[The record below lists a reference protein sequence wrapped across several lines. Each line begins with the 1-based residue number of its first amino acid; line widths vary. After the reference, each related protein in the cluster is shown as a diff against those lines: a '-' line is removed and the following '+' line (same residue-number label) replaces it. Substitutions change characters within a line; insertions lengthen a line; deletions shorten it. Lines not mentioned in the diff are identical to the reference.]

1 MKSASAR
8 IAPTYRVARRC
19 ARRDLAHV
27 EAHDYAL
34 LAADLGHPLEILR
47 AAIIEALD
55 VPCTKAVRAVLQA
68 RGKVTTIRVRVR
80 VRRSGGTRSDAAGPN
95 WGRRETGTTLRVV
108 WWCGGVVSWCGVR
121 VRAKQCHAGK
131 DLTLSRR
138 VCAYGACAYR
148 SLLDVG
154 LILDVPRNFTIRISL
169 GQRWCACSKRER
181 GALGLSIGWGD
192 VPGQM

>member
-8 IAPTYRVARRC
+8 IAPTYRVARRWQRRC

-68 RGKVTTIRVRVR
+68 RGKVTTIRYEYEYEYEYEY
-80 VRRSGGTRSDAAGPN
+80 STS
-95 WGRRETGTTLRVV
+95 E
-108 WWCGGVVSWCGVR
+108 
-121 VRAKQCHAGK
+121 
-131 DLTLSRR
+131 
-138 VCAYGACAYR
+138 YEY
-148 SLLDVG
+148 
-154 LILDVPRNFTIRISL
+154 
-169 GQRWCACSKRER
+169 E
-181 GALGLSIGWGD
+181 
-192 VPGQM
+192 